1 MNWTRYLKNWALKH
15 KHQRNLEN
23 DLKVRLNQPKTDD
36 PWQEL
41 EKPFKVYSA
50 DELQALLQNSTT
62 KSKWTMPWKV
72 VAGQTAVTIVGALI
86 ACIFLDGG
94 RISVYTYSAFLGGLI
109 GTVPATLFLLRLE
122 IARSAQRPTSGGF
135 LSAIVSGEVIKI
147 AVTIAMFIWLAF
159 NYTELK
165 WIPLLL
171 TYVATLKCY
180 LVGLFWR

>member
-1 MNWTRYLKNWALKH
+1 MKVPLK
-15 KHQRNLEN
+15 
-23 DLKVRLNQPKTDD
+23 QPNPDD
-36 PWQEL
+36 PWQEP
-41 EKPFKVYSA
+41 EKPYKVYSA
-50 DELQALLQNSTT
+50 DELQALLQSSTT
-62 KSKWTMPWKV
+62 KSKLTLPWRV
-72 VAGQTAVTIVGALI
+72 VAGQATVTVLGAII

-109 GTVPATLFLLRLE
+109 GVVPAVLFLLRLE
-122 IARSAQRPTSGGF
+122 IARSVQRPTSGGF

-171 TYVATLKCY
+171 TYMVTLKCY
-180 LVGLFWR
+180 LLGLFWR

>member
-1 MNWTRYLKNWALKH
+1 M
-15 KHQRNLEN
+15 
-23 DLKVRLNQPKTDD
+23 
-36 PWQEL
+36 
-41 EKPFKVYSA
+41 
-50 DELQALLQNSTT
+50 
-62 KSKWTMPWKV
+62 
-72 VAGQTAVTIVGALI
+72 AGQATVTVLGAI
-86 ACIFLDGG
+86 FACIFLDGG
-94 RISVYTYSAFLGGLI
+94 RISVYTYSAFLGGLV
-109 GTVPATLFLLRLE
+109 GVVPAVLFLLRLE
-122 IARSAQRPTSGGF
+122 IARSVQRPTSGGF